1 MTPNRAEN
9 ILVIYSRF
17 SFSSLKYQFITEIEM
32 GEVKYKTILRENG
45 SKYIAPNE
53 NKLVKNPKKAL
64 PNVHQTCFY
73 GTSVT
78 LTLRNLDL
86 M

>member
-1 MTPNRAEN
+1 
-9 ILVIYSRF
+9 
-17 SFSSLKYQFITEIEM
+17 M

-53 NKLVKNPKKAL
+53 NKLVKNPNKAL

-86 M
+86 V